1 MEFIET
7 AIFTRQALELFSE
20 DEYRELQLGLAER
33 PDQGD
38 IIKGSG
44 GLRKIRV
51 AAKGKGK
58 RGGVRVIYY
67 WITAREQIYLLL
79 AYSKNY
85 KDNLS
90 AEELAL
96 LRALMKKELGYG

>member
-7 AIFTRQALELFSE
+7 PIFTRQALELFS
-20 DEYRELQLGLAER
+20 DAEYRELQLSLAEH

-38 IIKGSG
+38 TIKGSG
-44 GLRKIRV
+44 GLRKVRV

-58 RGGVRVIYY
+58 SGGVRVIYY
-67 WITAREQIYLLL
+67 WITARGQVYLLL
-79 AYSKNY
+79 AYSKNR

-96 LRALMKKELGYG
+96 LRALAEKELGHG